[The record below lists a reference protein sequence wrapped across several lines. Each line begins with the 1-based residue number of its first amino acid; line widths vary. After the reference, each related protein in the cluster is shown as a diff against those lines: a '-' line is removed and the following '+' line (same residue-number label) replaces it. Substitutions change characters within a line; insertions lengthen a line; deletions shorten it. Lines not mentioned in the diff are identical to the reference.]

1 MVVHIRGLVG
11 AEGSLTCYL
20 PVLVQ
25 GGLEDI
31 LLDEGGALG
40 PEYEADPSMGPPDS
54 DSMPPVA
61 TTRKRTIQET
71 DNDDGDSHQD

>member
-31 LLDEGGALG
+31 LLDEGGAIG
-40 PEYEADPSMGPPDS
+40 PEYEADPSMDPPDS
-54 DSMPPVA
+54 ENLPRVA
-61 TTRKRTIQET
+61 TTRKRTIQEN
-71 DNDDGDSHQD
+71 DNDDGDSRHD